1 MNLVQTLWD
10 LRRRSCLSN
19 TATDKG
25 GPRRSSSVSLHEPY
39 VIQESQ
45 KGARVIQGTFYQ
57 RIEQPHLRLQ
67 FDLCL
72 MLGKTFRDAT
82 LVLEGDGFLSPFVMR
97 YLRDMRQSLQQLQ
110 QQRLQHPMFIALG
123 QKGVA
128 YGLADQQLQNALM
141 KEQIVLF
148 NAAFLFH
155 PKEINS
161 VAMEKLVGHIATL
174 SQLKNHGVADPQT
187 SLLGELP
194 IYQREA
200 QEQVDYL
207 RSHPLEDTPHALWD
221 WWLSIRERV
230 PMWFAFAKIVVLI
243 QPSSAV
249 VERQFSKIKGS
260 TSPTQNAE
268 YAETHEARILALC
281 NGE

>member
-1 MNLVQTLWD
+1 MLANVSQLPIKQFINSIW
-10 LRRRSCLSN
+10 
-19 TATDKG
+19 KG
-25 GPRRSSSVSLHEPY
+25 
-39 VIQESQ
+39 
-45 KGARVIQGTFYQ
+45 
-57 RIEQPHLRLQ
+57 
-67 FDLCL
+67 
-72 MLGKTFRDAT
+72 
-82 LVLEGDGFLSPFVMR
+82 
-97 YLRDMRQSLQQLQ
+97 
-110 QQRLQHPMFIALG
+110 
-123 QKGVA
+123 
-128 YGLADQQLQNALM
+128 M

-148 NAAFLFH
+148 NAASLFH